1 MARATTPSR
10 IRRRWYLAAAL
21 VSILV
26 VASTAWTLGRRHG
39 LPPRRIVMATG
50 PEGGGYAVIGA
61 RYREFLASQ
70 GLEVEL
76 RPTAGDLEN
85 LALLRDPRSGVSVAL
100 LQAGTTTAQD
110 SPQLA
115 SLGTLFYQQVWI
127 FHRGAIG
134 AALGPGL
141 RIAVGPEGSG
151 TRALALKLLA
161 LAGIAPDTLNL
172 APFGPAQGADEL
184 MAGRLDAV
192 AIVAPWDAPVVRRLV
207 AEPDVDLASFRRADA
222 FVALNPFL
230 EKTVLPAGVGN
241 MAKNRP
247 PQDVTL
253 IETKTSLVVRRD
265 LHAALQ
271 YLLLE
276 AASELHGGPG
286 IFHKAGT
293 FPAAEAIDLALSE
306 NARQYYRS
314 GRPLLQR
321 YLPYWAAVLVE
332 RVLLVL
338 VPIVGIL
345 IPLART
351 LPQVYEAVVRRR
363 VVRLYGELKLLETEL
378 EVRPAAAPIDDLVR
392 RLDELEQRAG
402 HLRVPLFYSQ
412 VLYTLKQHVR
422 LVRGRMVEAR

>member
-1 MARATTPSR
+1 VTTPPT
-10 IRRRWYLAAAL
+10 IRRRRYLAAAL
-21 VSILV
+21 VSLLV
-26 VASTAWTLGRRHG
+26 LAGSAWTVGRRHG

-61 RYREFLASQ
+61 RYREILARQ
-70 GLEVEL
+70 GLDVQL

-100 LQAGTTTAQD
+100 LQAGTTTEQD

-127 FHRGAIG
+127 FQRGGPG
-134 AALGPGL
+134 AALKPGL

-161 LAGIAPDTLNL
+161 LAGVAPDSLTLVPL
-172 APFGPAQGADEL
+172 GPARGADAL
-184 MAGRLDAV
+184 MAGTIAAV
-192 AIVAPWDAPVVRRLV
+192 AIVATGDAPAVRRLV
-207 AEPDVDLASFRRADA
+207 AEPDVDLVSFRRADA
-222 FVALNPFL
+222 YVALNPFL
-230 EKTVLPAGVGN
+230 EKTVLPAGVGDL
-241 MAKNRP
+241 ARNRP

-253 IETKTSLVVRRD
+253 IETKTSLIVRRD
-265 LHAALQ
+265 LHGAVQ

-276 AASELHGGPG
+276 AASEVHGGPG
-286 IFHKAGT
+286 IFHKGGR
-293 FPAAEAIDLALSE
+293 FPAAEAVDLALSE
-306 NARQYYRS
+306 DARQFYRS
-314 GRPLLQR
+314 GRPFLQR
-321 YLPYWAAVLVE
+321 YLPYWVAVLVE

-338 VPIVGIL
+338 VPIIGLV

-351 LPQVYEAVVRRR
+351 LPQIYGGVVRRR
-363 VVRLYGELKLLETEL
+363 IVRFYGELKMLETEL
-378 EVRPAAAPIDDLVR
+378 EARPADAPTDDLVR
-392 RLDELEQRAG
+392 RLDELELRAS
-402 HLRVPLFYSQ
+402 HLHVPLFYSQ

>member
-1 MARATTPSR
+1 VNVTPSR
-10 IRRRWYLAAAL
+10 FRRRTYFAAAL
-21 VSILV
+21 VSVLV
-26 VASTAWTLGRRHG
+26 LASSAWMLGRHHG

-50 PEGGGYAVIGA
+50 PEGGGYAVIGT
-61 RYREFLASQ
+61 RYREILARQ
-70 GLEVEL
+70 GLDVEL

-100 LQAGTTTAQD
+100 LQAGTTTEQD

-127 FHRGAIG
+127 FQRGGPG
-134 AALGPGL
+134 AALKPGL

-161 LAGIAPDTLNL
+161 LAGVAPDSLNL
-172 APFGPAQGADEL
+172 VPLGPARGADEL
-184 MAGRLDAV
+184 MAGTIDAV
-192 AIVAPWDAPVVRRLV
+192 AIVAPWDAPAVRRLI
-207 AEPDVDLASFRRADA
+207 AEPDVDLVGFRRADA
-222 FVALNPFL
+222 FVALNPYL

-241 MAKNRP
+241 MARNRP
-247 PQDVTL
+247 PQDVPL

-265 LHAALQ
+265 LHDAVQ

-276 AASELHGGPG
+276 AASEIHGGPG
-286 IFHKAGT
+286 IFHKAGR

-314 GRPLLQR
+314 GRPFLHR
-321 YLPYWAAVLVE
+321 YLPYWAAVIVE
-332 RVLLVL
+332 RILLVL

-351 LPQVYEAVVRRR
+351 VPGIYGAIVRQRI
-363 VVRLYGELKLLETEL
+363 VRLYGELKMLEMEL
-378 EVRPAAAPIDDLVR
+378 EARPATAPTDDLVR
-392 RLDELEQRAG
+392 RLDELDQRAG
-402 HLRVPLFYSQ
+402 HIRVPLFYSQ